1 MRVNTILAMTQE
13 RVVNLWV
20 PNTSNSFS
28 EYGILR
34 TYNRG
39 NQYKNGHITNAR
51 EHTCEVQYWRTRT
64 ICSTSE
70 YLVPATFLNFD
81 SRWANSWTEKRK
93 MSCYQ
98 REYEST
104 YVESTHPVKQNIP
117 GCARPNMCHIR
128 YINAPNASWSAK
140 INPKN
145 FTLSHALTVST
156 TFSELSN
163 RTVLHVIQKRKKD
176 KFQKV

>member
-70 YLVPATFLNFD
+70 YLVLATFLNFD

-128 YINAPNASWSAK
+128 YINAPKASWNAK
-140 INPKN
+140 INPQKLYTQSRFDCFNN
-145 FTLSHALTVST
+145 FL
-156 TFSELSN
+156 
-163 RTVLHVIQKRKKD
+163 RTVEQNSVARHTET
-176 KFQKV
+176 